1 MSNTI
6 YMYLQAL
13 NIIFVYIYI
22 LYFASTAINNING
35 ELDFV
40 PIKTTKHNATAW
52 ALNGKKLLNFL
63 WNTLNVYPTIYTV
76 YCGKYFDKYIIH
88 IICEIQIYNNQ
99 LKIELEKCFDFNS
112 TEYIE

>member
-6 YMYLQAL
+6 FMYLQAL

-40 PIKTTKHNATAW
+40 PIKTTKHNATA
-52 ALNGKKLLNFL
+52 
-63 WNTLNVYPTIYTV
+63 
-76 YCGKYFDKYIIH
+76 
-88 IICEIQIYNNQ
+88 
-99 LKIELEKCFDFNS
+99 
-112 TEYIE
+112 